1 VFFAVSN
8 SQALSCL
15 QKRFVRL
22 YNGEGWIPQ
31 HLGDEVFADEV
42 VAPEIRTGS
51 FWFRVSKRSGLEVY
65 HGPSS
70 HAPIIV
76 SNNGAAFRFECG
88 EFLRASEI
96 MTVFSKP
103 NLTGS
108 TTTPECYAKLY
119 RRSNTFSGN
128 NDSDQTLLGRFSV
141 LQTFISPGEW
151 VQVHK
156 NGELFLEECSAAPLI
171 ERNRDGWQ
179 FAVICSSDLQLRS
192 GPSIQAEILG
202 ELKCDA
208 KVFLVTEKVTA
219 PGDPADW
226 LRLKSGGWLYS
237 VGFDGKPTVQSLS
250 MSSSQRLN
258 TSNNIQSQRM
268 VRQILDKGR

>member
-1 VFFAVSN
+1 M
-8 SQALSCL
+8 
-15 QKRFVRL
+15 
-22 YNGEGWIPQ
+22 
-31 HLGDEVFADEV
+31 GDETFADEV
-42 VAPEIRTGS
+42 NPPEVRTGS

-65 HGPSS
+65 HGPSCN
-70 HAPIIV
+70 APIIM

-103 NLTGS
+103 NLNGS
-108 TTTPECYAKLY
+108 TTTPECHAKLY

-128 NDSDQTLLGRFSV
+128 NDSDETLLGRFST
-141 LQTFISPGEW
+141 LPFISPGEW

-171 ERNRDGWQ
+171 ERNCDGWQ

-192 GPSIQAEILG
+192 GPSIQAEIRG

-219 PGDPADW
+219 PNDPAEW

-237 VGFDGKPTVQSLS
+237 VGFDGKPIVQALS
-250 MSSSQRLN
+250 MSSQRFN
-258 TSNNIQSQRM
+258 SSNNIQSQRSPS
-268 VRQILDKGR
+268 DS

>member
-1 VFFAVSN
+1 M
-8 SQALSCL
+8 
-15 QKRFVRL
+15 
-22 YNGEGWIPQ
+22 
-31 HLGDEVFADEV
+31 DEVFADEV
-42 VAPEIRTGS
+42 DPPEVRTGS
-51 FWFRVSKRSGLEVY
+51 FWFRVSKPSGLEVY

-70 HAPIIV
+70 HASIIV

-96 MTVFSKP
+96 MTVFPKP
-103 NLTGS
+103 NLNGS

-119 RRSNTFSGN
+119 RRSNTFNRN
-128 NDSDQTLLGRFSV
+128 NVSEQTMLGRFSV
-141 LQTFISPGEW
+141 LHSFISPGEW
-151 VQVHK
+151 VQVHR
-156 NGELFLEECSAAPLI
+156 NGELLLDECSAAPLI

-179 FAVICSSDLQLRS
+179 FAVIGITNKDLQLRS

-202 ELKCDA
+202 ELDCDA

-219 PGDPADW
+219 PSDPADW

-237 VGFDGKPTVQSLS
+237 VGFDGKPIVQALS
-250 MSSSQRLN
+250 MSSQRLN